1 MRHTPRYLM
10 TDPDE
15 VKRLIRANPW
25 TTYVSAASTGL
36 VASHYPTL
44 LEETDDDQIVIVTH
58 FGRPDE
64 VAHEVGQH
72 EMLVIVQGPHGYISP
87 NWYAPG
93 DIIPTWNHATA
104 HLYGVPEVLSEEEN
118 YRVLERLT
126 DHFEHPMPEPRALAD
141 DEEYS
146 RRIAKGTIGLR
157 IRVTRFDARGKFS
170 QNKTPE
176 VRGRIITELAGEGPY
191 AQPALAEEM
200 RRVPGAG
207 RAE

>member
-10 TDPDE
+10 TDVDE

-25 TTYVSAASTGL
+25 ATYVSPASTGL

-44 LEETDDDQIVIVTH
+44 LEETDDDSIVIVTH

-64 VAHEVGQH
+64 VAHEAGQH

-87 NWYAPG
+87 GWYDKG
-93 DIIPTWNHATA
+93 DIVPTWNHATV
-104 HLYGVPEVLSEEEN
+104 HLYGVPEILSEEEN

-126 DHFEHPMPEPRALAD
+126 DHFEHPMPEPRSLAS

-170 QNKTPE
+170 QNKSPE
-176 VRGRIITELAGEGPY
+176 VRERIIAELAGEGPY

-200 RRVPGAG
+200 QRVDGEA
-207 RAE
+207 

>member
-10 TDPDE
+10 TDVDE

-25 TTYVSAASTGL
+25 TTYVSPATTGL

-44 LEETDDDQIVIVTH
+44 LEETDDDSIVIVTH

-64 VAHEVGQH
+64 VAHELGQH
-72 EMLVIVQGPHGYISP
+72 ELLVIVQGPHGYITP
-87 NWYAPG
+87 NRYAPG

-104 HLYGVPEVLSEEEN
+104 HLYGVPEILTEEQN

-126 DHFEHPMPEPRALAD
+126 DHFEHPMPEPRSLAS

-146 RRIAKGTIGLR
+146 RRIAKGTVGLR

-170 QNKTPE
+170 QNKAPE
-176 VRGRIITELAGEGPY
+176 VRERIIDELAGEGPY
-191 AQPALAEEM
+191 AQPSLAEEM
-200 RRVPGAG
+200 RRAEGGA
-207 RAE
+207 

>member
-1 MRHTPRYLM
+1 VPHRPGLTEQHDPTSTTRQYDPDPPDPSNPDPPTREETRMRHTPRYLM
-10 TDPDE
+10 TDVDE

-44 LEETDDDQIVIVTH
+44 LEETDDDSIVIVTH

-87 NWYAPG
+87 NWYEPG

-104 HLYGVPEVLSEEEN
+104 HLYGVPEILTEEQN
-118 YRVLERLT
+118 YAVLERLT
-126 DHFEHPMPEPRALAD
+126 DHFEHPMPAPRSLAS

-146 RRIAKGTIGLR
+146 RRIAKGTIGC
-157 IRVTRFDARGKFS
+157 ASG
-170 QNKTPE
+170 
-176 VRGRIITELAGEGPY
+176 
-191 AQPALAEEM
+191 
-200 RRVPGAG
+200 
-207 RAE
+207 

>member
-10 TDPDE
+10 TDVDE

-25 TTYVSAASTGL
+25 TTYVSPATTGL

-44 LEETDDDQIVIVTH
+44 LEETDDDSIVIVTH

-64 VAHEVGQH
+64 VAHELGQH
-72 EMLVIVQGPHGYISP
+72 ELLVIVQGPHGYISP

-104 HLYGVPEVLSEEEN
+104 HLYGVPEILTEEQN

-126 DHFEHPMPEPRALAD
+126 DHFEHPMPEPRSLAS

-146 RRIAKGTIGLR
+146 RRIAKGTVGLR

-170 QNKTPE
+170 QNKAPE
-176 VRGRIITELAGEGPY
+176 VRERIIDELAGEGPY
-191 AQPALAEEM
+191 AQPSLAEEM
-200 RRVPGAG
+200 RRAEGGA
-207 RAE
+207 